1 MALNYD
7 IWLVLLS
14 FTASS
19 IAMFTTFGFIE
30 RLYLSPASSRSFQLP
45 IYTATIGSGL
55 LGIHFINWLA
65 LQSSTGFFEF
75 SIPFMLASWACALLI
90 GFVTCI
96 ASSKKIISLSMLL
109 ISGLIASLGS
119 YSMYYFCAVALH
131 APANF
136 SNEPTAT
143 FAALLLSLS
152 VSVLTI
158 MTLSWMKI
166 YTGNNKCLIKII
178 FSLITAI
185 TMIGLHVAFSGSIV
199 GQVNV
204 ITPTANEMLDRKML
218 VVVISL
224 AIICLFLLVFVAA
237 IYYEKYAE
245 NAFKFGATIQQKNA
259 VSLEVKDSLTNLPN
273 RSAFRQLIEAAAKR
287 STAGGKTIALAYIDL
302 DHFKPINDKFGH
314 HVGDSVLTV
323 VAERLLA
330 AVRECD
336 VVARLGGDEFAALIE
351 DIESDEDIIPIIE
364 RILHSISVPI
374 FVNSQKI
381 EISCSMGIALYP
393 RDGDIEKLIICA
405 DTAMYNAKENGKNQ
419 FKFYDNEVAST
430 AHKTLELQRDLR
442 AAIKNHQFTLLFQP
456 KLDCKTCKVVG
467 AEALIRWNHPTKG
480 MILPSEFIAAVEH
493 LGLIDH
499 INDWVIKSACAA
511 IKQARQHDLDLHLSI
526 NLSRQQFR
534 NSTLVEK
541 TVGWLTRFDVP
552 AQNITFEIKETVAM
566 KNEMQFKT
574 LLNQIKAANIKIAL
588 DDFGLHPLTLNY
600 LKDLNVNE
608 VKLDKTFITKIGEN
622 GATEALVE
630 GIIHLAHKLNFN
642 VVAEG
647 VETEAQHDAVVRMG
661 CNHMQGYLFS
671 KPLTEADLYNFCK
684 KQLSL
689 TAPLQVDAGNLQAL
703 LS

>member
-1 MALNYD
+1 MAINYD

-14 FTASS
+14 LAASG
-19 IAMFTTFGFIE
+19 IAMFTIFGFIE
-30 RLYLSPASSRSFQLP
+30 RLYLSPAHSKNFLLP

-65 LQSSTGFFEF
+65 LHRGTGFFEF
-75 SIPFMLASWACALLI
+75 SIPFMTASWACALLI
-90 GFVTCI
+90 GFITCI
-96 ASSKKIISLSMLL
+96 VASKKTVTLNMLL
-109 ISGLIASLGS
+109 MGGLIASLSS
-119 YSMYYFCAVALH
+119 YSMHYFCAIALH

-136 SNEPTAT
+136 SNEPIAT
-143 FAALLLSLS
+143 FIALLLSLS
-152 VSVLTI
+152 VCVLTI
-158 MTLSWMKI
+158 ITLSLMKI
-166 YTGNNKCLIKII
+166 YTGGNKRFIKII
-178 FSLITAI
+178 FSLVTAF
-185 TMIGLHVAFSGSIV
+185 TVIGLHIAFSASIV
-199 GQVNV
+199 GQENAL
-204 ITPTANEMLDRKML
+204 TPTANEILDRKML
-218 VVVISL
+218 VMVISL
-224 AIICLFLLVFVAA
+224 AIVCLFLLVFVAA
-237 IYYEKYAE
+237 IYYEKYVG

-259 VSLEVKDSLTNLPN
+259 VSLEIKDPLTNLPN
-273 RSAFRQLIEAAAKR
+273 RAAFRQLLETSAKR
-287 STAGGKTIALAYIDL
+287 NTIGGKTIALAYIDL

-323 VAERLLA
+323 VAERLQA

-336 VVARLGGDEFAALIE
+336 VVARLGGDEFSALIE
-351 DIESDEDIIPIIE
+351 DIESDEDIIPIIK
-364 RILHSISVPI
+364 RILDSINTPI

-393 RDGDIEKLIICA
+393 RDGDIDKLIICA
-405 DTAMYNAKENGKNQ
+405 DTAMYIAKESGKNQ
-419 FKFYDNEVAST
+419 FKFYDSEIAS
-430 AHKTLELQRDLR
+430 ASNKTLELQRDLH
-442 AAIKNHQFTLLFQP
+442 AAIKKQEFILLFQP
-456 KLDCKTCKVVG
+456 KLDCKTKLVVG

-480 MILPSEFIAAVEH
+480 MILPSEFIAVAEH

-499 INDWVIKSACAA
+499 INDWVIESACAA
-511 IKQARQHDLDLHLSI
+511 IKQAKKHGLDLHLSL

-534 NSTLVEK
+534 NSNLVEK

-552 AQNITFEIKETVAM
+552 AHHITFEIKETVAM

-608 VKLDKTFITKIGEN
+608 VKLDKTFITKIGESS
-622 GATEALVE
+622 ATEALVE
-630 GIIHLAHKLNFN
+630 GIIHLAHKLSFN

-671 KPLTEADLYNFCK
+671 KPLTEADLYSFYK

-689 TAPLQVDAGNLQAL
+689 TAPLQINTDNLQPL